1 MGSRVTSG
9 REAGRAGWLE
19 PPALSVL
26 VVASVVAVALMASAG
41 VRPAL
46 ADAPPAE
53 SVFPLA
59 IGATEV
65 EVGINYRTWSVG
77 QEAGESD
84 IDQLA
89 IPVYVRSRLGESL
102 DFSYLF
108 TAASSSL
115 DFGGSGEGD
124 LSGVTDGKLGLTY
137 LLPDR
142 RFSLGL
148 GLRVPTGESELDPTE
163 QAVAAILNDR
173 ILGFRVK
180 RYGEGF
186 DLEARA
192 GYATVIAPGMTMAGA
207 ISYVLKGDFPILDPV
222 TGGESTYEPGN
233 ELSFVG
239 RLRAR
244 AMARDWSG
252 DLRVASYSRDQR
264 DGADE
269 IQEGTEVEISGSVV
283 GEHLAGI
290 VVLDAG
296 FLLKGTTEVL
306 SAAGLSPVRDVGGNI
321 LRFGGGFYGKL
332 DARSELGGRAG
343 LNLYGEAE
351 NGTGD
356 GLVFEIGPRYRR
368 ELGGGLAAGL
378 AYTLSVGD
386 AEDGT
391 IDLSGHDVTATF
403 GYGWG
408 RR

>member
-1 MGSRVTSG
+1 
-9 REAGRAGWLE
+9 
-19 PPALSVL
+19 
-26 VVASVVAVALMASAG
+26 
-41 VRPAL
+41 
-46 ADAPPAE
+46 
-53 SVFPLA
+53 
-59 IGATEV
+59 
-65 EVGINYRTWSVG
+65 
-77 QEAGESD
+77 
-84 IDQLA
+84 
-89 IPVYVRSRLGESL
+89 
-102 DFSYLF
+102 
-108 TAASSSL
+108 
-115 DFGGSGEGD
+115 
-124 LSGVTDGKLGLTY
+124 LTY

-142 RFSLGL
+142 RVSLGL